1 MVLVKMQDTKTEIY
15 TRWNLERWKEHAE
28 VFVLVFFL
36 KNLTKGPKK
45 PIEKLRSYDARNA
58 LNSYRLTPAL
68 SQSWSKITIIIIII
82 VICYLSIGYYLQEQ
96 EQIQPLLRLRGNNG
110 VKRISSVVSDSAWSV
125 TVVHFVFFCRRREK
139 HREGKAPK
147 HECVDRKFLPRSALL
162 RRAPLNVTSKTF
174 RKRTNYT

>member
-1 MVLVKMQDTKTEIY
+1 MQDTKTEIY

-28 VFVLVFFL
+28 VFVLFFFF
-36 KNLTKGPKK
+36 KEFDKRPKK
-45 PIEKLRSYDARNA
+45 TNWETEILRCTE
-58 LNSYRLTPAL
+58 LNSYRLTPTS
-68 SQSWSKITIIIIII
+68 SQSWSKITMIIIII
-82 VICYLSIGYYLQEQ
+82 VICYLSIAYYLQEQ

-162 RRAPLNVTSKTF
+162 RRAPLNVNSKTF

>member
-28 VFVLVFFL
+28 VFVLVFFF
-36 KNLTKGPKK
+36 KEFDKRPKK
-45 PIEKLRSYDARNA
+45 TNWETEILRCTE